1 MDRSL
6 DKKKRLVNLLKR
18 RILIL
23 DGATGTEL
31 QKRGMPSGICPEVWC
46 LENPAAIQDI
56 HRAYQKAGSD
66 IIYTC
71 AFGANRLKLGQY
83 GFTNVKEIN
92 KQLVVLARRTLGNGA
107 LIAGDISSTGHFVE
121 PFGDLVFE
129 EAVEIFK
136 EQIRGLL
143 EGGVDLLVIETMMD
157 IQEARAALIA
167 VKEITDHFVMVT
179 MTYEMNGYTLGGTDP
194 VAALITLQSLG
205 ADAVGCN
212 CSTGPEAML
221 KLIAA
226 MKPYATVPLVAKP
239 NAGMPRLA
247 GNETLYDMGSQEFA
261 SWGKELAAAGVNLI
275 GGCCGTTP
283 EHIAALKKR
292 VGKARVISPVRKSVG
307 AVSSARAFKI
317 FDKSSPL
324 LIIGERINP
333 TGKKALQQELLEGK
347 MNIVR
352 QMAKEQ
358 ETDGAD
364 LLDVNVGVHK
374 IDEADTIKKVICLLS
389 TCTALP
395 LVIDSPN
402 TETIKVALRIYPGR
416 ALINSISG
424 ERRKLKKLLSTAS
437 KYGAM
442 FILLPVADNEIPETA
457 ARRKRI
463 IKDVFQ
469 ASRRFGFSKDDVVAD
484 GLVMTVASN
493 PGTVKETL
501 STLAWCRDSF
511 QCRTVLGLS
520 NVSFGMPA
528 RKWMNA
534 AFLAMAQATG
544 LAMAIANPAD
554 KELMKIK
561 MAGDVFMQKD
571 RDASAYIEH
580 FSEHAAT
587 EEVHAMA
594 ATATPDQDVYGAIL
608 EGNRDNITSLVD
620 NALESGTRPSALLD
634 DIMIPAINR
643 AGQLFDQRKYFLPQ
657 LIASAEAM
665 KAALARV
672 EPKLKLGKGESH
684 GKGVIILATVKGD
697 IHDIGKNIVSLMLK
711 NHGYKIVDLG
721 KDVPSNAVIESIR
734 RARPDVVGLSALM
747 TTTMVN
753 MEEVISL
760 ARANGY
766 SCPFIVGGAVV
777 TKAYAVSIGAA
788 YAKDGVEA
796 VRVVEQLIKSQR
808 DNAQ

>member
-1 MDRSL
+1 
-6 DKKKRLVNLLKR
+6 
-18 RILIL
+18 
-23 DGATGTEL
+23 
-31 QKRGMPSGICPEVWC
+31 MPSGVCPEAWC
-46 LENPAAIQDI
+46 LENSAAIQNI

-71 AFGANRLKLGQY
+71 AFGANRLKLSQY
-83 GFTNVKEIN
+83 GFTNVREIN
-92 KQLVVLARRTLGNGA
+92 KRLAFLARRALGNEA

-121 PFGDLVFE
+121 PFGDLMFE
-129 EAVEIFK
+129 EAVDIFK

-143 EGGVDLLVIETMMD
+143 AGGVDLFVIETMMD

-179 MTYEMNGYTLGGTDP
+179 MTYEPNGYTLGGTDP

-226 MKPYATVPLVAKP
+226 MKPYATVPLIAKP

-247 GNETLYDMGSQEFA
+247 GKETLYDMDPREFA

-283 EHIAALKKR
+283 EHIAALKER
-292 VGKARVISPVRKSVG
+292 VGNARVIAPVRKSIS

-358 ETDGAD
+358 ETAGAD

-374 IDEADTIKKVICLLS
+374 IDEADSIKKVIRLLS

-402 TETIKVALRIYPGR
+402 TETIKAALRIYPGR

-424 ERRKLKKLLSTAS
+424 ERKKLKNLLPTAS

-442 FILLPVADNEIPETA
+442 FILLPVADKEIPETA

-493 PGTVKETL
+493 PGAVKETL
-501 STLAWCRDSF
+501 STLAWCKDSF
-511 QCRTVLGLS
+511 KCRTVLGLS

-534 AFLAMAQATG
+534 AFLAMAQAEG
-544 LAMAIANPAD
+544 LTMAIANPAR
-554 KELMKIK
+554 
-561 MAGDVFMQKD
+561 Q
-571 RDASAYIEH
+571 
-580 FSEHAAT
+580 
-587 EEVHAMA
+587 
-594 ATATPDQDVYGAIL
+594 GAH
-608 EGNRDNITSLVD
+608 ED
-620 NALESGTRPSALLD
+620 
-634 DIMIPAINR
+634 
-643 AGQLFDQRKYFLPQ
+643 
-657 LIASAEAM
+657 
-665 KAALARV
+665 
-672 EPKLKLGKGESH
+672 
-684 GKGVIILATVKGD
+684 
-697 IHDIGKNIVSLMLK
+697 
-711 NHGYKIVDLG
+711 
-721 KDVPSNAVIESIR
+721 
-734 RARPDVVGLSALM
+734 
-747 TTTMVN
+747 
-753 MEEVISL
+753 
-760 ARANGY
+760 
-766 SCPFIVGGAVV
+766 
-777 TKAYAVSIGAA
+777 
-788 YAKDGVEA
+788 KDGGRRIYAEG
-796 VRVVEQLIKSQR
+796 
-808 DNAQ
+808 